1 MRDMLSNKQVV
12 LLGTVTLSGTTAGA
26 TSWVDTR
33 GFDAVTLML
42 ATDTVTDAGATAG
55 FTFTVQ
61 HSDTTAAADAAAIV
75 AADSVNGTIALSV
88 TADGDDNKIIGGIGY
103 KGSKRY
109 VRMNGVGTTGTDATV
124 KVYGILNKPHRAATT
139 FVGSNVAAT

>member
-55 FTFTVQ
+55 FTFTAQ
-61 HSDTTAAADAAAIV
+61 HSDLTTAASAASIV
-75 AADSVNGTIALSV
+75 AADSVDGTIALSV

-139 FVGSNVAAT
+139 FVGTAVAAT

>member
-12 LLGTVTLSGTTAGA
+12 LIGTVTLSGVTPGA

-33 GFDAVTLML
+33 GFDACTLVM
-42 ATDTVTDAGATAG
+42 ATDTVTDAGTASG
-55 FTFTVQ
+55 FTFTAQ
-61 HSDTTAAADAAAIV
+61 HSDLTTDVSAAAIV

-88 TADGDDNKIIGGIGY
+88 TADGDDDKIIGGIGY

-109 VRMNGVGTTGTDATV
+109 VRLNGVGTTGTDATV
-124 KVYGILNKPHRAATT
+124 KVYAILNKPHRAATT
-139 FVGSNVAAT
+139 FVGTAVAAT